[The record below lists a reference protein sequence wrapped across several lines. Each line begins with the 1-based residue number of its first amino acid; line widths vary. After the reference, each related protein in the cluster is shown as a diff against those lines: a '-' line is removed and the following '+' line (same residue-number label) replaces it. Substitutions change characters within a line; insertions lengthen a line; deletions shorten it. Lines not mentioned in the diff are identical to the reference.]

1 MASQLKCKKKAEQ
14 DSNEALDC
22 DAPKAARQRRVSS
35 GGKIVKEFNVKY
47 VNIVGASLA
56 AYFLISM
63 LVAAAM
69 FRFKIGDMEML
80 IPVAFVMSGIILLWL
95 NIIRRYPFSR
105 RKFASALFLLLGL
118 LAIILIS
125 IAYPILRTGALWEE
139 PGDLGGAVIGIMIA
153 ISLVS
158 QSIGFVAGFI
168 PAAMFIRRIAR
179 TLEKLRIRQQQNMEK
194 SHLIRQ

>member
-1 MASQLKCKKKAEQ
+1 M
-14 DSNEALDC
+14 
-22 DAPKAARQRRVSS
+22 
-35 GGKIVKEFNVKY
+35 KEFNVKY
-47 VNIVGASLA
+47 GNIVGASLA

-80 IPVAFVMSGIILLWL
+80 IPGAFVMSGVILLWL

-105 RKFASALFLLLGL
+105 RKFATALFLLLGL
-118 LAIILIS
+118 LTIILIS

-158 QSIGFVAGFI
+158 QTIGFVAGFI
-168 PAAMFIRRIAR
+168 PAAMSIRRIAR
-179 TLEKLRIRQQQNMEK
+179 TLDKLRIRQQHSMGEFD
-194 SHLIRQ
+194 LIR